1 MLSLFI
7 QKIADIGDIMV
18 TYKELQKNLKDNI
31 NDKTKDELYSLTELL
46 VAEFYKAYDD
56 KDLPRMKEIKA
67 TMDDFKDGL
76 KSKFDNV
83 DAVFNGV
90 ELQKQKEYHVLHQY
104 QHMLETGKDR
114 ILIYQLILNEL
125 SAKVGY
131 LRKILIHYFLNT
143 AVIDNGNVD
152 GLDDVIGDI
161 RDDIVGLSGVADMYF
176 NDSTADSVNSDIETS
191 KEIIHD
197 VFNYDYMEFLKKNGM
212 VEIQIE
218 LMDVYKKNHQ
228 CNKEYKQLKLEIDK
242 LFTKNNG
249 FKDISESFIR
259 MVKSETKVGASADVI
274 IDYLPEYDVATATF
288 IPAEIPISEN

>member
-7 QKIADIGDIMV
+7 QKIADIDDIMV

-212 VEIQIE
+212 VEIQMQMIE
-218 LMDVYKKNHQ
+218 LYKMNHQ
-228 CNKEYKQLKLEIDK
+228 CNKDCKQLRLEIEK
-242 LFTKNNG
+242 LFGKNNG
-249 FKDISESFIR
+249 FKRISESFIR
-259 MVKSETKVGASADVI
+259 IVK
-274 IDYLPEYDVATATF
+274 
-288 IPAEIPISEN
+288 N